1 MPVISEFGRPKK
13 EDSSLRPAGLHSE
26 TLFVK
31 RGKDMGRKRETERE
45 RVCVYIKEG
54 EREREGERE
63 MERKR

>member
-31 RGKDMGRKRETERE
+31 RGKDIGRKRETERE
-45 RVCVYIKEG
+45 RESVCVYKRG
-54 EREREGERE
+54 R
-63 MERKR
+63 ERKRR